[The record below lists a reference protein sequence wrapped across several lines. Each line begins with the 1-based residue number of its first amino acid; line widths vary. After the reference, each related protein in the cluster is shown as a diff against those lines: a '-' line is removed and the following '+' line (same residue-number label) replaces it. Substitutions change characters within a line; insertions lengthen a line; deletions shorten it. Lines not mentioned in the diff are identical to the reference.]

1 MVSFD
6 NRLRRRL
13 GVARPLVQAP
23 MAGVASPELAA
34 AVSRSGGLGSLGAG
48 YMAPDAIRDAIRE
61 VRQRTDRAF
70 AINLFVPGPE
80 PARGEPEALRDLL
93 RPLYAELGM
102 ALPRTEPAPLPAFAE
117 QARAVLGEAVPVVS
131 FTFGI
136 PEAGWLRAFREQ
148 GSLLVGT
155 ATSADEAAALE
166 QAGIDVVVLQGAE
179 AGGHRGSFLP
189 GSDDPPRPLSPL
201 LMEAGARVRLPL
213 VAAGAIMTPADV
225 REMLEA
231 GAAAVQCGT
240 AFIPCR
246 ESAAPLAYKEAVL
259 AGRGEQTTITPVIS
273 GRPARGL
280 RNRLIEVLERRAD
293 ALPGFPRMNG
303 LTAPLRREAG
313 RLGRADL
320 MSLWAGTGCHLARRL
335 PAADLVENLTGDL

>member
-6 NRLRRRL
+6 NRLRHRL
-13 GVARPLVQAP
+13 GISRPLVQAP
-23 MAGVASPELAA
+23 MAGVASPELVA
-34 AVSRSGGLGSLGAG
+34 AVCRSGGLGSLGVG
-48 YMAPDAIRDAIRE
+48 YMAPDAIREAIRA
-61 VRQRTDRAF
+61 VRRRTDRPF
-70 AINLFVPGPE
+70 AVNLFVPGPE
-80 PARGEPEALRDLL
+80 PASGAPEALREVLD
-93 RPLYAELGM
+93 PLYAELGM
-102 ALPRTEPAPLPAFAE
+102 PPPKTAPAPPPAFAE
-117 QARAVLGEAVPVVS
+117 QARVVLREGVPVVS
-131 FTFGI
+131 FTFGV
-136 PEAGWLRAFREQ
+136 PEAEWLRTFHEQ
-148 GSLLVGT
+148 GRVLVGT

-166 QAGIDVVVLQGAE
+166 QAGVDAVVVQGAE
-179 AGGHRGSFLP
+179 AGGHRGGFLP
-189 GSDDPPRPLSPL
+189 ASDDPPRPLSPL

-213 VAAGAIMTPADV
+213 IAAGAIMTPADV
-225 REMLEA
+225 REMLES

-246 ESAAPLAYKEAVL
+246 ESAAAAAYKDAVL

>member
-6 NRLRRRL
+6 NRLRRHL
-13 GVARPLVQAP
+13 GVSRPLVQAP
-23 MAGVASPELAA
+23 MAGVTTPELVA
-34 AVSRSGGLGSLGAG
+34 AVSRGGGLGSLGAG
-48 YMAPDAIRDAIRE
+48 YMRPDAIRSAIRE
-61 VRQRTDRAF
+61 IRRRTDRPF
-70 AINLFVPGPE
+70 AVNLFVPGPDPE
-80 PARGEPEALRDLL
+80 PGDPGALREMLH
-93 RPLYAELGM
+93 PLYAELDM
-102 ALPRTEPAPLPAFAE
+102 APPRTEPAPPPAFAE
-117 QARAVLGEAVPVVS
+117 QAQVVLREAVPVVS

-136 PEAGWLRAFREQ
+136 PEAAWLRAFHEQ
-148 GSLLVGT
+148 GSVLVGT

-166 QAGIDVVVLQGAE
+166 RAGMDAVVVQGAE
-179 AGGHRGSFLP
+179 AGGHRGGFLP
-189 GSDDPPRPLSPL
+189 DPDNPPRALSPL

-213 VAAGAIMTPADV
+213 IAAGAIMTPSDV
-225 REMLEA
+225 REMLES

-246 ESAAPLAYKEAVL
+246 ESGAPAAYQDAVL
-259 AGRGEQTTITPVIS
+259 AGHGEQTTITAVIS

-293 ALPGFPRMNG
+293 ALPGYPRMHA